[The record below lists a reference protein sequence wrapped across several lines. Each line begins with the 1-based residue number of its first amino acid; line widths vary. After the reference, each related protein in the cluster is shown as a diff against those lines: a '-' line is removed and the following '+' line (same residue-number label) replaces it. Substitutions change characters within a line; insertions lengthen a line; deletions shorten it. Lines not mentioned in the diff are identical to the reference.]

1 MVASNSDIVERVLH
15 FFLVEDLKVIVS
27 VGFIGLVFIFLWSN
41 ISYYRRWVY
50 KGQKIRVDRIRDRLK
65 RVIYYG
71 VVQRR
76 LIQANYL
83 GVMHAL
89 VFIGLGGLTISTILR
104 STDFY
109 FFQGSQILQSQI
121 YLFYKFGSNISGI
134 IALIGLS
141 MALLRR
147 LGRATKG
154 LPNTPIDNLLLLDLI
169 IIVVTGFLMDGIAT
183 LNYRLDWIG
192 GWDPVGTRVLSFFTG
207 YSPSILESI
216 YRTLW
221 GIHLSLSFISM
232 AFIAHTKLSHMWV
245 GGIINTFFSRLDPP
259 NTLKP
264 IHDLYE
270 IIEGDGTIGVQR
282 ASETTWKQRMD
293 FDSCVECA
301 RCHNACPAQV
311 SGKPLSPMR
320 VEMNMRGLMRGE
332 GWEKPIW
339 PNHVEINSIW
349 SCVACG
355 ACVSVCP
362 LLIDPV
368 DTIMDLRR
376 GLYFEEENVF
386 REIKEISFN
395 IMSDGNPYGFSS
407 VEKREWTKKLVEDG
421 LCDYAH
427 ADSEYDYLYWIGC
440 VINHDPKLRLST
452 ESLLKILKKLGK
464 RVAILEEEQCC
475 GDPSR
480 RIGDE
485 LMFVEMAKTNHE
497 ELLRFKFG
505 KMLTSCP
512 HCFNSFRYGYSQN
525 DLALDV
531 EHYTTVIDELLRE
544 TELDLIID
552 GTQTVTYHD
561 PCFLG
566 RWNKVYD
573 APRRIIENIEGVTLT
588 EMSRYREE
596 SFCCGGGGGHM
607 FFEVEEGER
616 ISKLRMA
623 ESHETGAEI
632 LLVACPYCSTM
643 LGTEASEKTR
653 VMDIAELLEA
663 AINTSSTIR
672 LE

>member
-1 MVASNSDIVERVLH
+1 MTASTTDIVERVLH
-15 FFLVEDLKVIVS
+15 FFWVEDLKVFVS
-27 VGFIGLVFIFLWSN
+27 IGFIGLVFIFLWSN
-41 ISYYRRWVY
+41 YSYYRRWVY
-50 KGQKIRVDRIRDRLK
+50 NGQKIKLDHIRDRLK

-71 VVQRR
+71 VAQRR

-89 VFIGLGGLTISTILR
+89 VFLGLGGLTVSTMLR

-121 YLFYKFGSNISGI
+121 YLLYKFGSNLSGI

-141 MALLRR
+141 MALIRR
-147 LGRATKG
+147 LSGATEG
-154 LPNTPIDNLLLLDLI
+154 LPNTLRDNLLLLDLI
-169 IIVVTGFLMDGIAT
+169 IIIVTGFLMDGIAT
-183 LNYRLDWIG
+183 LNYRRDWIG
-192 GWDPVGTRVLSFFTG
+192 GWDPIGAVVLNFFTG
-207 YSPSILESI
+207 YSPSTLERI

-221 GIHLSLSFISM
+221 GIHLSLSFVSM
-232 AFIAHTKLSHMWV
+232 AFIAYTKLSHMWV

-259 NTLKP
+259 NALKP
-264 IHDLYE
+264 IRDLNE
-270 IIEGDGTIGVQR
+270 IIEGDGAIGVQR
-282 ASETTWKQRMD
+282 VSETTWKQRMD

-320 VEMNMRGLMRGE
+320 VEMNLRGLMRGE

-339 PNHVEINSIW
+339 PDHVGVDTIW

-376 GLYFEEENVF
+376 GLYFEEENVS

-395 IMSDGNPYGFSS
+395 IMSDGNPYGFGSG
-407 VEKREWTKKLVEDG
+407 EKKDWTKKLVENG
-421 LCDYAH
+421 LCEYAD

-440 VINHDPKLRLST
+440 VINYDPKLRSST

-464 RVAILEEEQCC
+464 RVAILEDEQCC
-475 GDPSR
+475 GDPAR

-485 LMFVEMAKTNHE
+485 LMFVETAKSNHE
-497 ELLRFKFG
+497 ELSRLKFG

-512 HCFNSFRYGYSQN
+512 HCFNSFRFGYSQYN
-525 DLALDV
+525 LRLDI
-531 EHYTTVIDELLRE
+531 EHYTTVIDGLLRE
-544 TELDLIID
+544 SKPDLKIK

-573 APRRIIENIEGVTLT
+573 APRRIIESIEGVTLT
-588 EMSRYREE
+588 EMSRSHEK

-607 FFEVEEGER
+607 FFEIEEGDR
-616 ISKLRMA
+616 ISKLRMD
-623 ESHETGAEI
+623 ESQKTGAET

-643 LGTEASEKTR
+643 LGTEASEETK
-653 VMDIAELLEA
+653 VMDIAEFLEA
-663 AINTSSTIR
+663 AMNP
-672 LE
+672 